1 MILIKLAVAT
11 TATIITCTATF
22 WILTNHKININ
33 IKSKYSIFIMT
44 NILDLFG
51 RILISALF
59 LLNGIFKISN
69 FEGTISWMESFGLP
83 GMFLIPA
90 IILEIAGPVLIIIG
104 YKTKLAA
111 GLLSLFCIATAFI
124 FHNDFADQ
132 MQFTSFLKNIAL
144 AGGFLI
150 LFVNGA
156 KGFSLDNKFKK

>member
-1 MILIKLAVAT
+1 MANIADLI
-11 TATIITCTATF
+11 
-22 WILTNHKININ
+22 
-33 IKSKYSIFIMT
+33 
-44 NILDLFG
+44 G

-59 LLNGIFKISN
+59 LLNGILKISN
-69 FEGTISWMESFGLP
+69 YDGTIGWMESFGMP
-83 GMFLIPA
+83 GILLIPA

-124 FHNDFADQ
+124 FHNDFANQ
-132 MQFTSFLKNIAL
+132 MQLTSFLKNIAL

>member
-1 MILIKLAVAT
+1 MKNLVDLI
-11 TATIITCTATF
+11 
-22 WILTNHKININ
+22 
-33 IKSKYSIFIMT
+33 
-44 NILDLFG
+44 G

-69 FEGTISWMESFGLP
+69 YDGTIGWMESFGMP
-83 GMFLIPA
+83 GILLIPA

-124 FHNDFADQ
+124 FHNDFANQ
-132 MQFTSFLKNIAL
+132 MQLTSFLKNIAL

-156 KGFSLDNKFKK
+156 KGISLDNKFKK

>member
-1 MILIKLAVAT
+1 MILIILAVAT

-44 NILDLFG
+44 NILDLLG

-111 GLLSLFCIATAFI
+111 GLLSLFCIVTAFI

-150 LFVNGA
+150 LFINGA
-156 KGFSLDNKFKK
+156 KSISLDNKFKK